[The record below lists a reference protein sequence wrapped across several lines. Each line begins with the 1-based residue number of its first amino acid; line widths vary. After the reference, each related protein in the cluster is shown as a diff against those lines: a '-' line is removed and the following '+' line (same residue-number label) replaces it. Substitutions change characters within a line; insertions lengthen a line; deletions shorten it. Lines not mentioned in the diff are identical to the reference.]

1 MGATVFFSFNAFE
14 GYFPSYA
21 GKSREVVIGTCAF
34 INDNPWRPG
43 LVPLFLSYTAN
54 KWGGFRLR
62 LQKPRSYVTTGVAP
76 EGPGPV
82 RRP

>member
-34 INDNPWRPG
+34 ITDNPWRPG
-43 LVPLFLSYTAN
+43 LVLLSCRT
-54 KWGGFRLR
+54 
-62 LQKPRSYVTTGVAP
+62 
-76 EGPGPV
+76 
-82 RRP
+82 RRINGMDLG